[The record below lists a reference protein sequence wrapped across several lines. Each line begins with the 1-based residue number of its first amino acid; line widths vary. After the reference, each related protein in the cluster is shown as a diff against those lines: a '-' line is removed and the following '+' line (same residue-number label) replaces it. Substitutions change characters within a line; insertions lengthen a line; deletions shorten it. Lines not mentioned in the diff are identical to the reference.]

1 MKIYCLKFLL
11 IIVSFGA
18 FAQTKKDKDLVSIKA
33 MCGCFEVS
41 FNFAE
46 TFSYSKDSTYQASKN
61 KYDKALEWVQLVDS
75 NEDFVSMQ
83 HLLIVGD
90 VLDPYVIKHWRQDW
104 MYENTDSFPYA
115 IDNTWPYKSN
125 DASEVT
131 GQWTQRVFQVDDS
144 PRYEGSATWVH
155 VDGRSF
161 WSSTADAP
169 LPRRE
174 ITKRQDYNVTLRRNH
189 HEILDWGWS
198 HDQDNDKLIREVNK
212 KDIVLA
218 QEKGYN
224 TYKKVENERCIAAQV
239 FWKDN
244 KEMWALVRKE
254 WNTIFSMRQNIQL
267 KNKVEGKRLY
277 QYLFALESD
286 TKSEEINAI
295 INSFLF

>member
-1 MKIYCLKFLL
+1 MKIHCLKFLL
-11 IIVSFGA
+11 IIVSFSA
-18 FAQTKKDKDLVSIKA
+18 FAQNKKEKDLASIRA
-33 MCGCFEVS
+33 MCGCFEVN

-90 VLDPYVIKHWRQDW
+90 VLNPYVIKHWRQDW

-115 IDNTWPYKSN
+115 MDNTWSYKSAA
-125 DASEVT
+125 ASEVS

-144 PRYEGSATWVH
+144 PRYEGSASWVH

-174 ITKRQDYNVTLRRNH
+174 ITKRQDYNVTFRRNH
-189 HEILDWGWS
+189 HEIFDWGWS
-198 HDQDNDKLIREVNK
+198 HDQDNDKLIREVDK
-212 KDIVLA
+212 KDIILA

-224 TYKKVENERCIAAQV
+224 TYKKVENERCMAAQV

-254 WNTIFSMRQNIQL
+254 WNTIFSMPQNIQL

-277 QYLFALESD
+277 QYLFALELD
-286 TKSEEINAI
+286 TKSEEIKEI
-295 INSFLF
+295 INRFLF

>member
-11 IIVSFGA
+11 IIVSFSA
-18 FAQTKKDKDLVSIKA
+18 FAQTKKDKDLASIKA

-90 VLDPYVIKHWRQDW
+90 VLNPYVIKHWRQDW

-189 HEILDWGWS
+189 HEIFDWGWS

-212 KDIVLA
+212 KDVVLA

-239 FWKDN
+239 FWIDN
-244 KEMWALVRKE
+244 KDMWTMVRKE
-254 WNTIFSMRQNIQL
+254 WNTIFSMRQNIKL

-277 QYLFALESD
+277 QYLFTLESD
-286 TKSEEINAI
+286 TKSEEIYEI
-295 INSFLF
+295 INSFLY

>member
-1 MKIYCLKFLL
+1 MKIYYLKFLL
-11 IIVSFGA
+11 IIASFSA
-18 FAQTKKDKDLVSIKA
+18 FAQTKKEKDLVSIKA
-33 MCGCFEVS
+33 MCGCFEVN

-46 TFSYSKDSTYQASKN
+46 TFSYPKDSIYQPSEN

-90 VLDPYVIKHWRQDW
+90 VLNPYVVKHWRQDW
-104 MYENTDSFPYA
+104 IYENTHSFPYDV
-115 IDNTWPYKSN
+115 DNRWPYQYN
-125 DASEVT
+125 DASEVK

-161 WSSTADAP
+161 WYTNADAP

-189 HEILDWGWS
+189 HEIFNWGWS
-198 HDQDNDKLIREVNK
+198 HDQDNDKLIREADK
-212 KDIVLA
+212 KDVILA

-224 TYKKVENERCIAAQV
+224 TYRKVEM
-239 FWKDN
+239 KD
-244 KEMWALVRKE
+244 V
-254 WNTIFSMRQNIQL
+254 
-267 KNKVEGKRLY
+267 
-277 QYLFALESD
+277 
-286 TKSEEINAI
+286 
-295 INSFLF
+295 